1 MIQMQTILL
10 PTDGSE
16 CSAKA
21 AKYALS
27 FAKQYGARIVA
38 LHVIDQRWEEQS
50 RAVLTEMGQD
60 LTQKIRAG
68 YEEEARRIVAEVAA
82 AAAQAGIPAE
92 ARIASG
98 IPYEEIVR
106 TGGDVSADVIIMG
119 THGRTGMSHLFL
131 GSVTE
136 KVIRRASCPVLTVR
150 PQEHD
155 FVTP

>member
-1 MIQMQTILL
+1 MIQLKTILL

-21 AKYALS
+21 ANYAFS

-38 LHVIDQRWEEQS
+38 LHVVDQRWEEQS

-60 LTQKIRAG
+60 LTQKVRAG
-68 YEEEARRIVAEVAA
+68 YEEEARRIVREVAA
-82 AAAQAGIPAE
+82 AAVQAGIPAE

-106 TGGDVSADVIIMG
+106 VGQEVAADVIIMG

-136 KVIRRASCPVLTVR
+136 KVIRRAPCPVLTVR

-155 FVTP
+155 FVIP

>member
-1 MIQMQTILL
+1 M

-16 CSAKA
+16 CFVKA
-21 AKYALS
+21 ANYALS

-38 LHVIDQRWEEQS
+38 LHVVDQRWEEQS

-68 YEEEARRIVAEVAA
+68 YEEEARRIVGEVAA
-82 AAAQAGIPAE
+82 AAAKAGIPIE
-92 ARIASG
+92 ARIAGG

-106 TGGDVSADVIIMG
+106 TAQTVAADVIIMG

-131 GSVTE
+131 GSVAE
-136 KVIRRASCPVLTVR
+136 KVIRRAQCPVLTVR
-150 PQEHD
+150 PEEHD